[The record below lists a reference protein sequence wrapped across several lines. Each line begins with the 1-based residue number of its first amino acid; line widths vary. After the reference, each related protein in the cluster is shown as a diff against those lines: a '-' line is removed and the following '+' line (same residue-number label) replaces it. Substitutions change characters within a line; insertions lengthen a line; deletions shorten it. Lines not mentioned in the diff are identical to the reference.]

1 MWRPSLLCVAILLL
15 ATADGAAFFGGG
27 APPGRSK
34 RPAARSAAKKKAS
47 WARPKPKAD
56 AAKPSFFRFEVPDL
70 REKADEVIAA
80 VPKTPDEAREALS
93 STWDTVREQARP
105 GQVFLGFFAALTLS
119 FSTVSWAGSVVAG
132 FLTEGGRGEV
142 VQRALLF
149 GSILDSVRQG
159 YVEDNVDVDRLFQ
172 TGVNAMLSTLDP
184 YSTYE
189 NARQSEDLTVRTV
202 GRYGG
207 VGLTISRDGEDV
219 VILGALE
226 GFAFDAGVR
235 AGDKI
240 VSVDGAPVKG
250 MAIDAVKT
258 RLRGEPGSQV
268 EVTVT
273 REGSSQAALS
283 FPLQR
288 QLVRLRDI
296 PLAAMMQSGVG
307 YVKLD
312 SFSEGTSD
320 ELAQAIIAFQRGG
333 GLKSLVID
341 LRDNPGGL
349 LDAAVSVAQQ
359 LVPQDTTIVSTAGRA
374 YGDEGSSVSYRSAMP
389 PLLSPGVRLVLLVN
403 GNTASA
409 AEIVSGVVQ
418 DVDRG
423 VIVGEKT
430 FGKGLV
436 QVVEP
441 LPGGAALKLT
451 VAKYYTPS
459 GRCIQAISYRDKQ
472 SVADSQKQQ
481 QQQPQ
486 EKPQAADGKGA
497 AAPAAGEKDGQGG
510 GGATTGGGAGGGSS
524 AAPIFPADELDDADD
539 EPFSYVGRRRLPQ
552 KFTEEERKTF
562 YTKSGRA
569 VKDGGGIVPD
579 MAAAPR
585 AVGELERA
593 LLQQGLF
600 YRFAGEY
607 LAAHVGT
614 PAQQKQQLVAS
625 ADSVYTEFVSFVKRE
640 EGKVDPKK
648 DRPLLESPRVAAQLD
663 ALQKTLE
670 SSSPGAGGGASG
682 GGRASKEVGVLRKMI
697 RDEQLAQF
705 ATERSSLQ
713 QDVVEAVLGRLTPPS
728 ERLLAQLDTD
738 PQVKAALELA
748 RDPQQYEQILSKP
761 ADAAASKMAP
771 VVPEPGA

>member
-1 MWRPSLLCVAILLL
+1 MRRPRLLALILLL
-15 ATADGAAFFGGG
+15 AAADAAAFHAGGKAG
-27 APPGRSK
+27 GRSK
-34 RPAARSAAKKKAS
+34 RPAARSAPKKKAL
-47 WARPKPKAD
+47 WARPKPKARP
-56 AAKPSFFRFEVPDL
+56 AKPSVLPFEVPDI

-105 GQVFLGFFAALTLS
+105 GQVLLGFFAALTLS
-119 FSTVSWAGSVVAG
+119 FSTVSYAGSVLTN

-189 NARQSEDLTVRTV
+189 NARQSEDLTVRTA

-219 VILGALE
+219 VVLGALE

-240 VSVDGAPVKG
+240 ISVDGEPVKG

-258 RLRGEPGSQV
+258 KLRGEPGTQV

-273 REGSSQAALS
+273 REGSAQPVLS

-312 SFSEGTSD
+312 SFSEGTAD

-374 YGDEGSSVSYRSAMP
+374 YGDEGSSITYRSAMP
-389 PLLSPGVRLVLLVN
+389 PLLSPAVRLVLLVN

-459 GRCIQAISYRDKQ
+459 GRCIQSISYRDKQ
-472 SVADSQKQQ
+472 SSQAEGVKQQ
-481 QQQPQ
+481 P
-486 EKPQAADGKGA
+486 DKGV
-497 AAPAAGEKDGQGG
+497 AAPAGEKDGKGG
-510 GGATTGGGAGGGSS
+510 SGSGSGSS
-524 AAPIFPADELDDADD
+524 AAPIFPADELEDVDEDA
-539 EPFSYVGRRRLPQ
+539 FSYTGRRRLPQ
-552 KFTEEERKTF
+552 KISEEERKTF
-562 YTKSGRA
+562 YTKSGRV

-579 MAAAPR
+579 MVAAPR
-585 AVGELERA
+585 AVGELERN

-607 LAAHVGT
+607 LSAHVGN
-614 PAQQKQQLVAS
+614 PAQQSQELVAS
-625 ADSVYTEFVSFVKRE
+625 ADSVYSEFVSFVKRE

-670 SSSPGAGGGASG
+670 SSGGAGASG
-682 GGRASKEVGVLRKMI
+682 GGRASKEVAVLRKMI

-705 ATERSSLQ
+705 ATERTSLQ
-713 QDVVEAVLGRLTPPS
+713 QDVIEAVLGRLTAPS

-748 RDPQQYEQILSKP
+748 RNPQQYEQILSKP
-761 ADAAASKMAP
+761 PAPPATAEKATPADVAVSQMTP